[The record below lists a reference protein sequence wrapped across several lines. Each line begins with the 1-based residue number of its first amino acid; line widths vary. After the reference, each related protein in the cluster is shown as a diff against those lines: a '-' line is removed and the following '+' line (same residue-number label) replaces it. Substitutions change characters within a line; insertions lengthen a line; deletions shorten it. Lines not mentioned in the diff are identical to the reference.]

1 MVIRVLHVQKKK
13 CLICLPCGKMAL
25 ASYIR
30 STIYNLNLV
39 TEQGYTGIILAA
51 RKYIDQDLSIKSTKN
66 ELVSTFVFL
75 PPLLFKFYKF
85 TYA

>member
-1 MVIRVLHVQKKK
+1 MVIHVLLHTKKK

-25 ASYIR
+25 ASYVR

-66 ELVSTFVFL
+66 ELVSIFVFL
-75 PPLLFKFYKF
+75 PSLLFKFCKF
-85 TYA
+85 PYA